1 MMRAVLNNM
10 LRLSLLG
17 FKLLWKVLN
26 RGWD

>member
-26 RGWD
+26 RVWN

>member
-1 MMRAVLNNM
+1 MMQAVLNNM

-26 RGWD
+26 RVWD